1 MAVTGGYF
9 DAVEHDRL
17 YNAEDV
23 GSLLDGIITDGILN
37 TYGSHFEVT
46 RSSGLD
52 VIVGSGRGWFKN
64 TWIKNDDNLTLIA
77 EPNTTGNTRYDTVA
91 IDINKTDA
99 VRANNIIIVTGTSD
113 PAGATLIDEA
123 AHKQYPVANIVVDA
137 TGSSI
142 TNVIDRRNEIYAQ
155 NPLVVR
161 PYWPV
166 GSIFMTMDINFD
178 PAVSFGGIWEQISGR
193 FLIGCGGSSGLNC
206 GDTGGSW
213 EHTITVNNLPSH
225 NHASGN
231 LAISGADVSIGFVRA
246 TDGAAVNT
254 VMGWAD
260 ANGMDRAQAGTTNYL
275 PADWDYPFGFQGSQS
290 GSVDRSTIP
299 IAPSKAV
306 TDEVYSTSNTHYHS
320 ISGYTGN
327 AGNGAAMTIRPP
339 YLAVYM
345 WKRVS

>member
-1 MAVTGGYF
+1 MAVTGGFF

-46 RSSGLD
+46 RSSGLS

-64 TWIKNDDNLTLIA
+64 TWIKNDDNLTLTA

-155 NPLVVR
+155 NPLVVK

-206 GDTGGSW
+206 GDQGGKWDYEIS
-213 EHTITVNNLPSH
+213 VNNLPAH
-225 NHASGN
+225 NHYVNLSTAGAVADITTLRQDDNTTGN
-231 LAISGADVSIGFVRA
+231 S
-246 TDGAAVNT
+246 
-254 VMGWAD
+254 VMGWAQQTV
-260 ANGMDRAQAGTTNYL
+260 GLPGTDMSNYL
-275 PADWDYPFGFQGSQS
+275 PASWNFRCSYNGVGNTDQQPVVANSIYATSQTILVQNPHAH
-290 GSVDRSTIP
+290 SV
-299 IAPSKAV
+299 
-306 TDEVYSTSNTHYHS
+306 
-320 ISGYTGN
+320 SGYTANSGSGN
-327 AGNGAAMTIRPP
+327 AITIKPP
-339 YLAVYM
+339 FLAVYM